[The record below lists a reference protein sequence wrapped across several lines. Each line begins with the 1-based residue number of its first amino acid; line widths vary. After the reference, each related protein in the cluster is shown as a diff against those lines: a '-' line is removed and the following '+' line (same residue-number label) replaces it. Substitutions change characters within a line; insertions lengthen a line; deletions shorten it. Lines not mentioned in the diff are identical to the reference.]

1 MEGIFLWGK
10 LELLAIQNER
20 KRKWGFIL
28 KRRYKTVKKEIDIYY
43 SIVRRWMK

>member
-20 KRKWGFIL
+20 KRSGFIL

-43 SIVRRWMK
+43 PIVRR

>member
-20 KRKWGFIL
+20 KKMSLYLKEDIKLLRK
-28 KRRYKTVKKEIDIYY
+28 K
-43 SIVRRWMK
+43 

>member
-1 MEGIFLWGK
+1 MLYKMKGK
-10 LELLAIQNER
+10 GS
-20 KRKWGFIL
+20 GFIL

>member
-20 KRKWGFIL
+20 KRKWV
-28 KRRYKTVKKEIDIYY
+28 YT
-43 SIVRRWMK
+43 